1 VAQATATRVRIREAT
16 NADIDRVAE
25 MRLALITAHPGHLV
39 YGPLRRNAL
48 ESCRDLTAR
57 QFRSRRQV
65 VFLAVHGPRIVG
77 MLRCVDAPGHRL
89 FLPRRHGY
97 VTMVFVEPDARRRG
111 VLRALLESAID
122 WCKQRGLDQMRLHN
136 AADNAAAATAWESLG
151 FRVVEHARLK
161 RI

>member
-1 VAQATATRVRIREAT
+1 MRIREAT
-16 NADIDRVAE
+16 DADIDRVAE

-39 YGPLRRNAL
+39 YGPLRRKAL

-65 VFLAVHGPRIVG
+65 VFLAVHGPCIVG
-77 MLRCVDAPGHRL
+77 MLRCIDAPGHRL

-97 VTMVFVEPDARRRG
+97 VTMVFVEPKARRRG
-111 VLRALLESAID
+111 VLRALLERAVE

-136 AADNAAAATAWESLG
+136 AADNAAAAAAWESLG
-151 FRVVEHARLK
+151 FRVVEQARLK
-161 RI
+161 HI